1 MKNFNWTLKEIE
13 RALSIKLKKN
23 SLISNILINSALVK
37 EDDLFIP
44 IKGKNYDGHQF
55 IKDAINNGA
64 SYSLATKK
72 KYKKFKLDRVKEKI
86 ILVKN
91 INSSLYNLAKFARKR
106 ISGKILGITGSVGK
120 TSIKEAI
127 IFILKEKIKIQ
138 SNKGNYNN
146 LIGMPLSLVNFRKN
160 IDLGIL
166 ELGMN
171 RIGEIK
177 KLSHISR
184 PDIALI
190 SKISD
195 AHIGNFKS
203 IKDIAISKSQI
214 FSGMNTSGIAILN
227 HSDPYSVLLKERA
240 KLDGIKNF
248 IFFGKSKECDV
259 KLLDV
264 QSISNDKFKIFVDA
278 AGKKIIFNLNSLGK
292 HWIENSLA
300 IISFFLSINEDLVLF
315 SERISNFKAIK
326 GRGEIL
332 KILFNKK
339 KISIIDDSYNSSPE
353 SLDKSISFLSHYG
366 YKKRKICVLGDMKE
380 LGKFS
385 KKSHLNF
392 KKKIEDNKI
401 FKVYTIGTEMKNLH
415 NALSNSIDKFHA
427 DSLNELYSDLKTT
440 INSNDVIL
448 FKGSR
453 TMQLDKIINKFK

>member
-23 SLISNILINSALVK
+23 SFISNILINSALVK
-37 EDDLFIP
+37 KDDLFIP
-44 IKGKNYDGHQF
+44 IKGQNYDGHQF
-55 IKDAINNGA
+55 IEDAINNGA
-64 SYSLATKK
+64 SYSLATKE

-214 FSGMNTSGIAILN
+214 FSGMNRSGIAILN
-227 HSDPYSVLLKERA
+227 HSDPYSALLKERA
-240 KLDGIKNF
+240 KLDGITQKN
-248 IFFGKSKECDV
+248 
-259 KLLDV
+259 
-264 QSISNDKFKIFVDA
+264 A
-278 AGKKIIFNLNSLGK
+278 MLN
-292 HWIENSLA
+292 
-300 IISFFLSINEDLVLF
+300 
-315 SERISNFKAIK
+315 
-326 GRGEIL
+326 
-332 KILFNKK
+332 
-339 KISIIDDSYNSSPE
+339 Y
-353 SLDKSISFLSHYG
+353 
-366 YKKRKICVLGDMKE
+366 
-380 LGKFS
+380 
-385 KKSHLNF
+385 
-392 KKKIEDNKI
+392 
-401 FKVYTIGTEMKNLH
+401 
-415 NALSNSIDKFHA
+415 
-427 DSLNELYSDLKTT
+427 
-440 INSNDVIL
+440 
-448 FKGSR
+448 
-453 TMQLDKIINKFK
+453 

>member
-1 MKNFNWTLKEIE
+1 MKNFNWTLKEIAS
-13 RALSIKLKKN
+13 ALSVKSKNN
-23 SLISNILINSALVK
+23 SLISNFSINSSLIK
-37 EDDLFIP
+37 KGDIFIP

-55 IKDAINNGA
+55 INDAIRNGA

-72 KYKKFKLDRVKEKI
+72 KYKEFKLNKIRKKI

-91 INSSLYNLAKFARKR
+91 INNSLYKLAEFARKR

-127 IFILKEKIKIQ
+127 SFILKDKIKLQ
-138 SNKGNYNN
+138 SNIKNYNN
-146 LIGMPLSLVNFRKN
+146 LIGMPLSLINFRKN
-160 IDLGIL
+160 IDISIL

-171 RIGEIK
+171 KIGEIR
-177 KLSHISR
+177 KLSDISK
-184 PDIALI
+184 PDLVLI
-190 SKISD
+190 SKISN

-214 FSGMNTSGIAILN
+214 FSGMNKSGVAILN
-227 HSDPYSVLLKERA
+227 HLDPYSVLLKERA
-240 KLDGIKNF
+240 KLEGIKNF
-248 IFFGKSKECDV
+248 IFFGKSKKCDV

-264 QSISNDKFKIFVDA
+264 QTKSNNKLKVSVDA
-278 AGKKIIFNLNSLGK
+278 VGKKIIFTLNSLGQ

-300 IISFFLSINEDLVLF
+300 IISFLVSINEDLVLF

-353 SLDKSISFLSHYG
+353 SLDKSISFLNHYG
-366 YKKRKICVLGDMKE
+366 DKKRKICVLGDMKE

-385 KKSHLNF
+385 KKLHLNF

-401 FKVYTIGTEMKNLH
+401 FKVYTIGEEMKNLH
-415 NALSNSIDKFHA
+415 NVLPTSIEKFHA
-427 DSLNELYSDLKTT
+427 DNLDELFVDLKK
-440 INSNDVIL
+440 IIKSQDIIL

-453 TMQLDKIINKFK
+453 AMKLDKIINKFK